1 MPFAIDQPSGGRAEL
16 RVQVG
21 KEGNELKNDCL
32 PVSVSFFSH
41 KTEEMETYNIK
52 EQKEIQQTYAVPS
65 YLLPQQTSGR
75 KMKQRSCD
83 PSALPYVRMKVSA
96 LLTEYVRFSP
106 PSPPPPLP
114 SLSRLRLSVPALFHS
129 IDRRVSVFASSR
141 HLKPVPQGAPERHP
155 ELWCVRGRTGEC
167 DRGRGRVV
175 AEKVRWMVIFRLPIL

>member
-21 KEGNELKNDCL
+21 KERNELKNDCL

-41 KTEEMETYNIK
+41 KTEEMETYNIM

-65 YLLPQQTSGR
+65 YLLPQQASGR

-96 LLTEYVRFSP
+96 VLTEYVRFSP
-106 PSPPPPLP
+106 PSPLPLFRP
-114 SLSRLRLSVPALFHS
+114 SLGSVFRSPPCFHN
-129 IDRRVSVFASSR
+129 IDRPCICVRVLATPETRSSR
-141 HLKPVPQGAPERHP
+141 CSGTPS
-155 ELWCVRGRTGEC
+155 
-167 DRGRGRVV
+167 
-175 AEKVRWMVIFRLPIL
+175 